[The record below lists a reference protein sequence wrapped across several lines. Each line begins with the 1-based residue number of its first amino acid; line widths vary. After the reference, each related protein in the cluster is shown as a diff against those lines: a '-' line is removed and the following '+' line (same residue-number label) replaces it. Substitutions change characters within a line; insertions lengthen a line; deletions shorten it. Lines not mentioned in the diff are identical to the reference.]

1 MSNNLNLFKYYKEDE
16 FNLFVTEK
24 INSILKNV
32 DKKSNILFL
41 GKIDLKNL
49 KNKNLNI
56 KSFCFSK
63 DNYEKE
69 IDDFFSF
76 SKKNKLNFDYIFDIS
91 FMQYIKMS
99 FLSKYMQILSNLSKY
114 KTKYYLISLSN
125 DSNYCKINCPKRL
138 WTIKDKK
145 YVRYFKKNHIKR
157 TVEKKFKIIKIN
169 LLYFSIDEDK
179 YFEISGIMTNK
190 RLS

>member
-63 DNYEKE
+63 DNYEKV
-69 IDDFFSF
+69 INDFFTF

>member
-63 DNYEKE
+63 DNYEKV
-69 IDDFFSF
+69 INDFFTF

-179 YFEISGIMTNK
+179 YFEISGIMINK